1 MKWCNKCEI
10 ECEDTMETCSKC
22 GASLSDVDVSEH
34 EFDDMVSG
42 DYEVLTHIYDN
53 VEADVFAAYLD
64 SNGIKTYVHYEGHG
78 PYKTLL
84 IEPGTDGTSIFVSS
98 DQLEDAKILMEQ
110 FEYKHE
116 SLRSK

>member
-1 MKWCNKCEI
+1 
-10 ECEDTMETCSKC
+10 
-22 GASLSDVDVSEH
+22 
-34 EFDDMVSG
+34 MVSG

-53 VEADVFAAYLD
+53 VEADVFAAYLE

-98 DQLEDAKILMEQ
+98 DQLEDAKSLMEQ

-116 SLRSK
+116 SLRSR